1 MSPAVTLPETHT
13 ALKEWAVVCRAI
25 GTGVQTVLLRKG
37 GIAEPGGMFRCEH
50 AAFWLY
56 PTRFHQGA
64 EALTPAGAALLEGL
78 ETPASPGLVPIGLYI
93 EVGSVHRITEIPDII
108 PHLHR
113 QILSLDAV
121 QQRFH
126 YKRPELFVIEIARV
140 TVYPTRFVQ
149 ETPGMAGCHSWV
161 ELPG

>member
-1 MSPAVTLPETHT
+1 MPTGIPETRT

-25 GTGVQTVLLRKG
+25 GAGVQTVLLRKG
-37 GIAEPGGMFRCEH
+37 GIAEPGGVFRCEH

-64 EALTPAGAALLEGL
+64 EALTPTGAALLEGL
-78 ETPASPGLVPIGLYI
+78 EQPASSGGVPVSLYV
-93 EVGSVHRITEIPDII
+93 EVGSVHRITAVPDLV
-108 PHLHR
+108 PYLDR
-113 QILSLDAV
+113 QILTPDAV

-126 YKRPELFVIEIARV
+126 YKRPELFVIEIAHV

-149 ETPGMAGCHSWV
+149 ETPDMAGCHSWV
-161 ELPG
+161 ALPG